1 MIKREVNMSFGE
13 IIIAIFFP
21 PISVLLRYGL
31 TGKFWLN
38 ILLTLVG
45 WLPGV
50 IHAFVVLSKE
60 HKMSKV

>member
-1 MIKREVNMSFGE
+1 MRVAEMIL
-13 IIIAIFFP
+13 AIFFP

-31 TGKFWLN
+31 SGKFWLN

-50 IHAFVVLSKE
+50 IHAFVVLSNKE
-60 HKMSKV
+60 PQISEA

>member
-1 MIKREVNMSFGE
+1 MSFAE
-13 IIIAIFFP
+13 VILAIFFP

-50 IHAFVVLSKE
+50 VHAFIVLSKE
-60 HKMSKV
+60 QRVTSA